1 MPPVDTH
8 LRDAASGIGAKIS
21 DDGRLFVCQE
31 SPPPPAVGSANRRRF
46 LNGLLGTAGLDAGTT
61 NLRVNGLT
69 TNVDAY
75 VEASPDYDI
84 HIMGVSFFIN
94 DTAVVPNR
102 FGNVTGLTLGFD
114 MFAQESGNET
124 YLVRNVRTGGQL
136 IAQTG
141 GTRAF
146 GSGADVNVITNLTG
160 TTDAQFAY
168 LDLGEI
174 LPPEGLR
181 IGRGTQD
188 RLVVRIRDNLSQ
200 ISASGEF
207 SVRVF
212 GFRKYP

>member
-1 MPPVDTH
+1 MPIDMQ
-8 LRDAASGIGAKIS
+8 LRDPVSGVGARVN
-21 DDGRLFVCQE
+21 DDGAVFVYQD
-31 SPPPPAVGSANRRRF
+31 SPPPPAVGTANKRRF

-75 VEASPDYDI
+75 IASSPDYDI

-94 DTAVVPNR
+94 DTAVAPNR

-114 MFAQESGNET
+114 MFTQESGDIT
-124 YLVRNVRTGGQL
+124 YLVKQILTGGQL
-136 IAQTG
+136 TAQTG

-146 GSGADVNVITNLTG
+146 GTGVDVNVITNLGG

-168 LDLGEI
+168 LDIGAV

-188 RLVVRIRDNLSQ
+188 KLVVRIRDNLSQ
-200 ISASGEF
+200 ISATGAF
-207 SVRVF
+207 NVRVF